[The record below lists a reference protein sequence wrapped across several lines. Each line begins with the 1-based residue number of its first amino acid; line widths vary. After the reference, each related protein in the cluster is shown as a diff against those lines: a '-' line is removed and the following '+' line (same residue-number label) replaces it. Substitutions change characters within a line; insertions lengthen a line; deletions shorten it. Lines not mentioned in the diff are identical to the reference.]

1 MVKVSHEVPICLLNK
16 SRDFNDYDYCLPH
29 LLDEN
34 LKYRR
39 FFEKSK
45 SNGRYIIETTKQY
58 YYEYNDIY

>member
-1 MVKVSHEVPICLLNK
+1 MVKVSHEVPICLLDK

-39 FFEKSK
+39 FFTKSK
-45 SNGRYIIETTKQY
+45 EDG
-58 YYEYNDIY
+58 